1 MNDIENRGDI
11 QVILNAFY
19 RKAFEDELIGFFFT
33 EVVPLNLESHLPVIT
48 DFWESILFGNHHY
61 QKNVME
67 IHRNIHQ
74 LSSIEKIHLDRWVE
88 LFTKTVDELFE
99 GRYANLMK
107 QRAVSI
113 AMLMDIKLNHT
124 SITGL

>member
-11 QVILNAFY
+11 QLILNAFY
-19 RKAFEDELIGFFFT
+19 KKAFEDELIGFFFT

-48 DFWESILFGNHHY
+48 DFWESILFGNYHY
-61 QKNVME
+61 RKNVME

-88 LFTKTVDELFE
+88 LFTKTVDELFK

-113 AMLMDIKLNHT
+113 AMLMGIKLNHT